1 MKKKII
7 HYYTPSLVM
16 GSILS
21 WLRQQSGLDQRSMAK
36 SLGITQA
43 SWSRIENGHAVAN
56 FEQILN
62 SCSAMNIDFVYL
74 ARLYNYIIEQLELK
88 SIIVSSTGDHD
99 INADMRKIV
108 KEIILAHALSGSY
121 KTLNSR
127 E

>member
-1 MKKKII
+1 
-7 HYYTPSLVM
+7 M